1 VSHPGLA
8 LLLDAH
14 FGEASASERDGVA
27 RHSATC
33 AECAGRLRD
42 FGWAEAALGGGLD
55 ATPPVDGLERV
66 LLRVAAARPK
76 TAPAR
81 RRTWRRAAA
90 PGALAL
96 AGGAWGIGTLGA
108 RLLGAGLAPEAGL
121 ASFAT
126 LWGFGVAAAA
136 FFAAGSLVTLA
147 IAPLLILEAQ
157 ARAAL
162 RPASR

>member
-1 VSHPGLA
+1 MSHPGLA

-14 FGEASASERDGVA
+14 FGEATALERERVQ
-27 RHSATC
+27 RHAAAC
-33 AECAGRLRD
+33 APCAGLLRD

-55 ATPPVDGLERV
+55 AAPPVDGLERV
-66 LLRVAAARPK
+66 LLRAAAARPQA
-76 TAPAR
+76 APAR
-81 RRTWRRAAA
+81 RRTWLRAAT
-90 PGALAL
+90 PTALAL
-96 AGGAWGIGTLGA
+96 AGGAWGIGSLGV

-121 ASFAT
+121 AALAT

-157 ARAAL
+157 ARATL
-162 RPASR
+162 RPAPR